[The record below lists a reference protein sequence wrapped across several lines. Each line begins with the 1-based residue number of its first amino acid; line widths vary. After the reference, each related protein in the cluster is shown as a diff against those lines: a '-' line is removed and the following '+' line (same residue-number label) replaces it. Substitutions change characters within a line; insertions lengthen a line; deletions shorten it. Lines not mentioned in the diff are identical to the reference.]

1 MADAPGIEFTVDPV
15 RAARFLAER
24 AVVLQDM
31 GEKLLDPS
39 IAVHVYLQEGIVLPL
54 DGSLPRIHV
63 QLQNTQKLM
72 FATPFLGD
80 RRHGALQ
87 IVGDRKNVPRKSR
100 DRKLVRIFKLAFAAL
115 ADVLGFSQGP
125 QKMIAHLG
133 NLGFEFLNA
142 RRFTGAVFCPFSRQ
156 GR

>member
-63 QLQNTQKLM
+63 QLQNTQKLIARDIWAGM
-72 FATPFLGD
+72 P
-80 RRHGALQ
+80 RRHLDRLLRLQ
-87 IVGDRKNVPRKSR
+87 
-100 DRKLVRIFKLAFAAL
+100 AARSKR
-115 ADVLGFSQGP
+115 G
-125 QKMIAHLG
+125 
-133 NLGFEFLNA
+133 
-142 RRFTGAVFCPFSRQ
+142 T
-156 GR
+156 